1 MTESMGRIGKRA
13 IIFAFVVTFLV
24 AAISNG
30 ITAYQRAWYWAGF
43 AVVIVT
49 VEALGAVLFERFAH
63 VRKWGYA
70 GAAAVLWLFAVTASL
85 QQTFASAAR
94 MQDSVASARLT
105 QHASQTSAGDTRDIA
120 AQRLAA
126 AKAKLENLRK
136 ETWAELPKIDGQPIT
151 SAGAAQEA
159 IAKAQA
165 HRFWERTEQ
174 CGKTM
179 GPDTRKFCNTYREAT
194 AAKAELERRAEL
206 KTQFDT
212 AEKSEQG
219 AHDAYLKAAGA
230 ATSAP
235 LLTSQQDPFLRYA
248 SNSTGISAGTLEILA
263 AAQLSI
269 TTQVILSILGVFLF
283 GAASGLGDK
292 PASDPGNSN
301 WGGRPGNR
309 TQAHAP
315 AFSAPPAVLT
325 AAPAPSIPRPAPV
338 VRHVVEAPP
347 PVSHDII
354 ERVRNIRHLVTD
366 TGRAVELKA

>member
-1 MTESMGRIGKRA
+1 VTESLGRIGRRA

-49 VEALGAVLFERFAH
+49 AEALGAVLFERFLNA
-63 VRKWGYA
+63 RSWGYA
-70 GAAAVLWLFAVTASL
+70 GAAMLLWLVAVTASL

-120 AQRLAA
+120 AQRFAA
-126 AKAKLENLRK
+126 AKAKLENIRR
-136 ETWAELPKIDGQPIT
+136 ETWAELPKIDGQPVT
-151 SAGAAQEA
+151 SAAAAQEA

-165 HRFWERTEQ
+165 HRFWGRTEQ

-179 GPDTRKFCNTYREAT
+179 GPDTRRFCGSYREAT

-206 KTQFDT
+206 KTQFDA
-212 AEKSEQG
+212 AEKAEQA

-230 ATSAP
+230 ATSSP
-235 LLTSQQDPFLRYA
+235 MITSQVDPFIRYA
-248 SNSTGISAGTLEILA
+248 SSVTGVSADTVEIIS

-269 TTQVILSILGVFLF
+269 TAQVFLTILGVFLF
-283 GAASGLGDK
+283 GAASGLDH
-292 PASDPGNSN
+292 PSQPSPHQN
-301 WGGRPGNR
+301 WGGSPGNR
-309 TQAHAP
+309 AQPHIALPSDAR
-315 AFSAPPAVLT
+315 
-325 AAPAPSIPRPAPV
+325 AAPAQAPAPTV
-338 VRHVVEAPP
+338 VYRDRIVDRPVDRIVSQPAEVVEKVKRLLVAP
-347 PVSHDII
+347 SGG
-354 ERVRNIRHLVTD
+354 LVP
-366 TGRAVELKA
+366 LKG

>member
-49 VEALGAVLFERFAH
+49 AEALGAVLFERFLH
-63 VRKWGYA
+63 VRSWGYA
-70 GAAAVLWLFAVTASL
+70 GAAMLLWLVAVTASL

-94 MQDSVASARLT
+94 MQDSIASARLT
-105 QHASQTSAGDTRDIA
+105 LHASQTTAGDTRDIA
-120 AQRLAA
+120 AQRLTA

-151 SAGAAQEA
+151 SAAAAQET

-165 HRFWERTEQ
+165 HRFWGRTEQ

-179 GPDTRKFCNTYREAT
+179 GPETRKFCNTYREAA

-206 KTQFDT
+206 KTQFDA

-219 AHDAYLKAAGA
+219 AHEAYLKAAGA

-235 LLTSQQDPFLRYA
+235 ILTSQVDPFIRYA
-248 SNSTGISAGTLEILA
+248 SSVTGVSADTVEIIS

-269 TTQVILSILGVFLF
+269 TAQVFLTILGVFLF
-283 GAASGLGDK
+283 GAASGLDK
-292 PASDPGNSN
+292 PATDPSNSN

-309 TQAHAP
+309 TQPQALP
-315 AFSAPPAVLT
+315 SAQAVLT
-325 AAPAPSIPRPAPV
+325 AAPAPSPAPIHTREV
-338 VRHVVEAPP
+338 VRVVERPQGGP
-347 PVSHDII
+347 QFSKQVMDLRRLLGHG
-354 ERVRNIRHLVTD
+354 VT
-366 TGRAVELKA
+366 G